1 MTKPARKH
9 LPISQNVSAQD
20 EMSNGTGAWGS
31 GGSLCNP
38 MYRHIHNKGA
48 YSPYSGRNKK
58 RINQKARGVCLS
70 KKWKFWEL
78 GMVGNKGVK

>member
-9 LPISQNVSAQD
+9 LPISQNVSSQD